1 MSTSAECRKYA
12 QECVELAQTATN
24 ERHRRLLL
32 EMAEKWLRL
41 AADPMAGLAVTRGF
55 TNEPEPDVRQ

>member
-12 QECVELAQTATN
+12 QECVELAQTSTN

-41 AADPMAGLAVTRGF
+41 AADPMVEPASKRGF
-55 TNEPEPDVRQ
+55 TNEPDVRQ

>member
-12 QECVELAQTATN
+12 EECVALAQTATN
-24 ERHRRLLL
+24 EHHRRLLL

-41 AADPMAGLAVTRGF
+41 AAAPMEEPALTRGV
-55 TNEPEPDVRQ
+55 TNEPDVRQ